1 MLDFST
7 PILTAAEWSSE
18 NKPYSVRTLD
28 PCPEG
33 VKKVSTVEV
42 VKKGSQHSKIQQEVN
57 SRNLIIT
64 FFLFFSVMLEARLNK
79 SGLFK

>member
-1 MLDFST
+1 MIDFSS

-18 NKPYSVRTLD
+18 NKPYSVRSID

-57 SRNLIIT
+57 IT
-64 FFLFFSVMLEARLNK
+64 FSSSFLCR
-79 SGLFK
+79 